1 MHVHAAQDMEQTHPR
16 CTGAGTWQD
25 LADRVEEAGEWCC
38 PYPRSNFLDE
48 MPAKPLETK
57 VSSEPKS
64 LPWTGARATQHHLGF
79 EQIYI
84 PLLVLNRAPRITTV
98 LWPKPDISYFTA
110 F

>member
-1 MHVHAAQDMEQTHPR
+1 MSTLHRTWK
-16 CTGAGTWQD
+16 GTWQN
-25 LADRVEEAGEWCC
+25 LADREETGEWSC

-48 MPAKPLETK
+48 MLAKPLETE
-57 VSSEPKS
+57 VYSESKS
-64 LPWTGARATQHHLGF
+64 LPWTGAGATQHHLGF
-79 EQIYI
+79 EQINI